1 MTAVRSTRLAN
12 GPNSVDEF
20 YSEAT
25 VDALNAELVRRDI
38 STEQVIA
45 ILPVAAQIKINLAPP
60 RFRVLY
66 RMRKP

>member
-1 MTAVRSTRLAN
+1 MTAVRSTPLAN
-12 GPNSVDEF
+12 GTNSVDEF

-25 VDALNAELVRRDI
+25 ADALNAELVRRDI

-45 ILPVAAQIKINLAPP
+45 ILPVAAQIMINPTPP

-66 RMRKP
+66 QMRTP